1 MGDDAARVHFCPCA
15 GCGDNR
21 TYRDSCVRELSLAVL
36 HLPDVFVQ
44 QSLCGNH
51 LAAVDHAAAAH
62 SQEEVRTLCLCLFQA
77 LFHQRQA
84 RIGLYAAKL
93 NKGNARIVE
102 LCHHDIIQADVRCA
116 AAGVYTTNKVC
127 GAPIKVDRAHLTDG
141 YAQAI
146 VVNSGNANT
155 CAANGV
161 ALAEECCELVGKA
174 LNIDAKDVLPS
185 STGVIG
191 QPMVIDP
198 FARGIPA
205 AAAKLAA
212 DAQGST
218 DAATAIMTTDTH
230 KKEYAIQFEL
240 GGKTCTVGAIGKGS
254 GMIAPNMATMLAF
267 YTTDAAVSPALL
279 EKALKTVV
287 PGTYN
292 QMSVDLDTSTNDTLI
307 IMASGLA
314 GNPEITEENADYD
327 AFVAA
332 LTAIAEHMCAEHAGD
347 GEGATHLITCEVT
360 HAPDLKTARAVSRS
374 VVCSNLFKA
383 AVFGRDAN
391 WGRILCAIGYT
402 PGDFSI
408 DKVCVWLS
416 SKAGE
421 VYVCENA
428 AYHPY
433 SEDEAAKV
441 LAEHDILVKVD
452 MGTGDASA
460 KAWGCD
466 LTYDYVKI
474 NGDYRT

>member
-1 MGDDAARVHFCPCA
+1 MAKYKVIPGGVC
-15 GCGDNR
+15 
-21 TYRDSCVRELSLAVL
+21 
-36 HLPDVFVQ
+36 
-44 QSLCGNH
+44 
-51 LAAVDHAAAAH
+51 
-62 SQEEVRTLCLCLFQA
+62 
-77 LFHQRQA
+77 
-84 RIGLYAAKL
+84 AAKGFSASGVHAGFRANP
-93 NKGNARIVE
+93 NKLDLA
-102 LCHHDIIQADVRCA
+102 IIKADVRCA
-116 AAGVYTTNKVC
+116 AAGVYTTNKVY
-127 GAPIKVDRAHLTDG
+127 GAPIKVDRAHLVDG
-141 YAQAI
+141 HAQA
-146 VVNSGNANT
+146 VLVNSGNANT

-161 ALAEECCELVGKA
+161 DLANECCALVAQQLGIA
-174 LNIDAKDVLPS
+174 AEDVLPA

-191 QPMVIDP
+191 QPMTIDP

-205 AAAKLAA
+205 AAARLQASAEGSSEAA
-212 DAQGST
+212 K
-218 DAATAIMTTDTH
+218 AIMTTDTYE
-230 KKEYAIQFEL
+230 KEYAIEFEL
-240 GGKTCTVGAIGKGS
+240 AGKTCRLGAIGKGS

-314 GNPEITEENADYD
+314 GNPEICE
-327 AFVAA
+327 
-332 LTAIAEHMCAEHAGD
+332 
-347 GEGATHLITCEVT
+347 EVT

-421 VYVCENA
+421 VYVCERRPPRCWLSTIFWSRWIWA
-428 AYHPY
+428 PARQAPRHG
-433 SEDEAAKV
+433 AV
-441 LAEHDILVKVD
+441 
-452 MGTGDASA
+452 T
-460 KAWGCD
+460 
-466 LTYDYVKI
+466 
-474 NGDYRT
+474 

>member
-1 MGDDAARVHFCPCA
+1 MQYQEVAGGICA
-15 GCGDNR
+15 PKG
-21 TYRDSCVRELSLAVL
+21 
-36 HLPDVFVQ
+36 F
-44 QSLCGNH
+44 
-51 LAAVDHAAAAH
+51 AAAGVHCGIRANH
-62 SQEEVRTLCLCLFQA
+62 TEKYDLA
-77 LFHQRQA
+77 L
-84 RIGLYAAKL
+84 IK
-93 NKGNARIVE
+93 
-102 LCHHDIIQADVRCA
+102 ADVRCA

-127 GAPIKVDRAHLTDG
+127 GAPIKVDRAHLADG

-174 LNIDAKDVLPS
+174 LDIDAQDVLPA

-212 DAQGST
+212 TEQGST

-267 YTTDAAVSPALL
+267 YTTDAAVSPILL

-314 GNPEITEENADYD
+314 GNPEICEENADYK

-441 LAEHDILVKVD
+441 LAEHDVLVKVD

>member
-1 MGDDAARVHFCPCA
+1 MQYKEVAGGICA
-15 GCGDNR
+15 PKG
-21 TYRDSCVRELSLAVL
+21 
-36 HLPDVFVQ
+36 F
-44 QSLCGNH
+44 
-51 LAAVDHAAAAH
+51 AAAGVHCGIRANH
-62 SQEEVRTLCLCLFQA
+62 SEKYDLA
-77 LFHQRQA
+77 LIKA
-84 RIGLYAAKL
+84 
-93 NKGNARIVE
+93 E
-102 LCHHDIIQADVRCA
+102 VRCA

-127 GAPIKVDRAHLTDG
+127 GAPIKVDRAHLADG

-161 ALAEECCELVGKA
+161 ALAEECCTLVGKA
-174 LNIDAKDVLPS
+174 LNIDEKGVLPA

-205 AAAKLAA
+205 AAEKLAA
-212 DAQGST
+212 TAQGST

-240 GGKTCTVGAIGKGS
+240 GGKVCTVGAIGKGS
-254 GMIAPNMATMLAF
+254 GMIAPNLATLLTF
-267 YTTDAAVSPALL
+267 YTTDAAISAEMLD
-279 EKALKTVV
+279 KAIHQVV
-287 PGTYN
+287 PATYN
-292 QMSVDLDTSTNDTLI
+292 QLSVDLDTSTNDTLLI
-307 IMASGLA
+307 LANGLA
-314 GNPEITEENADYD
+314 GNEPVTAEGEDYD
-327 AFVAA
+327 NFVAA
-332 LTAIAEHMCAEHAGD
+332 LTAIAEHMAALHASD
-347 GEGATHLITCEVT
+347 GEGASHLITCQVS
-360 HAPDLKTARAVSRS
+360 HAKDKATARAIAKS

-402 PGDFSI
+402 QGDFSV
-408 DKVCVWLS
+408 DRCCVWLES
-416 SKAGE
+416 AAGS

-433 SEDEAAKV
+433 SEEEASKV
-441 LAEHDILVKVD
+441 LAEHDILVRVD
-452 MGTGDASA
+452 MGDGEAEG

-474 NGDYRT
+474 NGDYRS

>member
-1 MGDDAARVHFCPCA
+1 MQYKEVAGGICA
-15 GCGDNR
+15 
-21 TYRDSCVRELSLAVL
+21 
-36 HLPDVFVQ
+36 P
-44 QSLCGNH
+44 
-51 LAAVDHAAAAH
+51 
-62 SQEEVRTLCLCLFQA
+62 
-77 LFHQRQA
+77 
-84 RIGLYAAKL
+84 
-93 NKGNARIVE
+93 KGF
-102 LCHHDIIQADVRCA
+102 A
-116 AAGVYTTNKVC
+116 AAGVHCGIRANHKVC

-161 ALAEECCELVGKA
+161 ALAEECCALVGKA
-174 LNIDAKDVLPS
+174 LNIDEKDVLPA

-205 AAAKLAA
+205 AAEKLAA
-212 DAQGST
+212 TAQGST

-240 GGKTCTVGAIGKGS
+240 GGKVCTVGAIGKGS

-314 GNPEITEENADYD
+314 GNPEICEENADYA

-374 VVCSNLFKA
+374 VVCS
-383 AVFGRDAN
+383 
-391 WGRILCAIGYT
+391 
-402 PGDFSI
+402 
-408 DKVCVWLS
+408 WLS

>member
-1 MGDDAARVHFCPCA
+1 
-15 GCGDNR
+15 
-21 TYRDSCVRELSLAVL
+21 
-36 HLPDVFVQ
+36 
-44 QSLCGNH
+44 
-51 LAAVDHAAAAH
+51 
-62 SQEEVRTLCLCLFQA
+62 
-77 LFHQRQA
+77 
-84 RIGLYAAKL
+84 
-93 NKGNARIVE
+93 
-102 LCHHDIIQADVRCA
+102 
-116 AAGVYTTNKVC
+116 
-127 GAPIKVDRAHLTDG
+127 
-141 YAQAI
+141 
-146 VVNSGNANT
+146 
-155 CAANGV
+155 
-161 ALAEECCELVGKA
+161 
-174 LNIDAKDVLPS
+174 
-185 STGVIG
+185 
-191 QPMVIDP
+191 
-198 FARGIPA
+198 
-205 AAAKLAA
+205 
-212 DAQGST
+212 
-218 DAATAIMTTDTH
+218 MTTDTH

-254 GMIAPNMATMLAF
+254 GMIASNMATMLAF
-267 YTTDAAVSPALL
+267 YTTDAAVCPALL

-314 GNPEITEENADYD
+314 GNPEITEENADYN

-383 AVFGRDAN
+383 AVFGRD
-391 WGRILCAIGYT
+391 
-402 PGDFSI
+402 DSI
-408 DKVCVWLS
+408 DTVCVWLS
-416 SKAGE
+416 SAAGE

-433 SEDEAAKV
+433 SEEEAAKV

>member
-1 MGDDAARVHFCPCA
+1 MQYKEVAGGICA
-15 GCGDNR
+15 PKG
-21 TYRDSCVRELSLAVL
+21 
-36 HLPDVFVQ
+36 F
-44 QSLCGNH
+44 
-51 LAAVDHAAAAH
+51 AAAGVHCGIRANH
-62 SQEEVRTLCLCLFQA
+62 SEKYDLA
-77 LFHQRQA
+77 L
-84 RIGLYAAKL
+84 IK
-93 NKGNARIVE
+93 
-102 LCHHDIIQADVRCA
+102 ADVRCA

-161 ALAEECCELVGKA
+161 ALAEECCELVGK
-174 LNIDAKDVLPS
+174 
-185 STGVIG
+185 
-191 QPMVIDP
+191 
-198 FARGIPA
+198 ARGIPA